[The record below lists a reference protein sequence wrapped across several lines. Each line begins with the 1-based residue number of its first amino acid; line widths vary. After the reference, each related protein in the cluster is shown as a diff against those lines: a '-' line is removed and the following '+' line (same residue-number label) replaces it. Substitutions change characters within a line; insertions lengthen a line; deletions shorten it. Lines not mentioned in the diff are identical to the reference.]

1 MATVLTS
8 PRLPPQLPPPLRLVL
23 ASNNAKKLNELQS
36 LLAGL
41 ALELVPQSQLGIAE
55 AEEPHLTFIENA
67 LAKARHAAA
76 AAGCAAIADD
86 SGVCVDTLEG
96 APGVA
101 SAHFAGSLALVAG
114 QDREALRRAQDAANN
129 TLLLQRLAGQQNR
142 RASFVCT
149 LVAVRHAADPQPL
162 VAVGRWPGE
171 ILTAARG
178 TLGFGY
184 DPLMFI
190 PELGMTV
197 AEIPAELKNQHSHRA
212 RAMAQLRQLLQ
223 QTWPL

>member
-1 MATVLTS
+1 MATVMTR
-8 PRLPPQLPPPLRLVL
+8 PRLRLVL
-23 ASNNAKKLNELQS
+23 ASNNAKKLSELQT

-41 ALELVPQSQLGIAE
+41 ALELVPQRLLGIPE
-55 AEEPHLTFIENA
+55 AEEPHLTFVENA

-86 SGVCVDTLEG
+86 SGVCVAALAG

-101 SAHFAGSLALVAG
+101 SAHFAGLQAAAAG
-114 QDREALRRAQDAANN
+114 LDRETLRRLQDAANN
-129 TLLLQRLAGQQNR
+129 TLLLQRLAAQTNR
-142 RASFVCT
+142 SASFVST

-162 VAVGRWPGE
+162 VAVGRWPGA
-171 ILTAARG
+171 ILHEARG

-190 PELGMTV
+190 PELDLSV
-197 AEIPAELKNQHSHRA
+197 AEMSAELKNQHSHRA
-212 RAMAQLRQLLQ
+212 RAMAQMRQLLQ
-223 QTWPL
+223 EAWPL